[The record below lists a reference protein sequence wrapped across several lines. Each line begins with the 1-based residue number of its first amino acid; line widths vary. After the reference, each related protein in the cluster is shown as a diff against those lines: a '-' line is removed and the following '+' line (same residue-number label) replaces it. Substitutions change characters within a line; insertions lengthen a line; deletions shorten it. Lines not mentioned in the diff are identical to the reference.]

1 MQFSSF
7 DIFDTCLIR
16 ACGSPQFVFELL
28 AEKAFTQRVSTEE
41 KRLFIN
47 ARIGAASISWSEN
60 QTLTEIYDA
69 FSFEHP
75 HLLPTAEIKTL
86 ELQIER
92 ENLEPV
98 SSTLKL
104 VKQCREAGHQIVFI
118 SDMYLSS
125 LFLTDILKLTGFW
138 EEGDKIYVSC
148 EYGMTKAS
156 GKLFE
161 YIGRKENI
169 SYKKWHHYGDNMHSD
184 VKIPKKIGI
193 KSSQILHPYTPYQKR
208 MLQCSSLYY
217 QWGGILAGLSRSI
230 TIQDFKDAHKCFFI
244 DIIAPLFVSFVYRV
258 MKNAWDKK
266 INKLF
271 FCARDAYPLY
281 RVALQFKDVFPELEV
296 EYLYISRKSL
306 YEGDD
311 STKLGY
317 FKQIGLA
324 VNGCKNAI
332 VDIRS
337 TGKTLLELNSLLQD
351 NGYDRVYG
359 YLFELCKHSSKTNK
373 DLCCSVEIDG
383 NYIQTLSRI
392 YKNIP
397 SNWYMY
403 ELFFPLNSQ
412 KRTLAYEQV
421 DGNYQPVFEEID
433 VKEYRLANY
442 EKYIDWRNTTLD
454 EYTRIYIELGLH
466 LYSDKIFESYALPT
480 LSLFLLSP
488 DKFYLKALAN
498 FYAKTPAGDYVPYVD
513 NSYLRLP
520 LNIFRRKTM
529 WKRGTIFYTLPTNLA
544 KLFYS
549 SKI

>member
-104 VKQCREAGHQIVFI
+104 VKQCRESGHQIVFI

-193 KSSQILHPYTPYQKR
+193 KSSQILHSYTPYQKR

-311 STKLGY
+311 SLKLGY

-324 VNGCKNAI
+324 VKDGKNAI

-337 TGKTLLELNSLLQD
+337 SGKTLKSLNQLLQK
-351 NGYDRVYG
+351 NGYLAVDG
-359 YLFELCKHSSKTNK
+359 FFFELYHNVASDNNHVPYFT
-373 DLCCSVEIDG
+373 EIDG
-383 NYIQTLSRI
+383 NYVRQMSSL
-392 YKNIP
+392 YNKIP
-397 SNWYMY
+397 SNWYLY
-403 ELFFPLNSQ
+403 ELFFPLNIQ
-412 KRTLAYEQV
+412 KRTIGYECV
-421 DGNYQPVFEEID
+421 DNLLKPVLEEQD
-433 VKEYRLANY
+433 VKEYTLDNNLEY
-442 EKYIDWRNTTLD
+442 VEWRNVVLD
-454 EYTRIYIELGLH
+454 KYAQQYISLGLAEQ
-466 LYSDKIFESYALPT
+466 SNNVFEHYAIPVLA
-480 LSLFLLSP
+480 SFLLCP
-488 DKFYLKALAN
+488 DKLYLEALGKFYCLN
-498 FYAKTPAGDYVPYVD
+498 NSGVFIPYVD
-513 NSYLRLP
+513 NSWIKFINNVLCHR
-520 LNIFRRKTM
+520 TM
-529 WKRGTIFYTLPTNLA
+529 WKRGTVFYTLPHKIA
-544 KLFYS
+544 KWLYKVDF
-549 SKI
+549 